1 MKTILIMSLLCMTGY
16 AADSVTI
23 TKKTLGM
30 NPSVTNAVLTRIDG
44 ADFENIRHHVER
56 VVTAL
61 GTNTTW
67 WSLGPDAT
75 YLSATI
81 SLNEKTYTINSWHPI
96 HKDNPKIA
104 VSEKRG
110 LVSASGPQEKTRIE
124 NLNSE
129 NYKTRVSIFDLL
141 DRDKP

>member
-1 MKTILIMSLLCMTGY
+1 MSLLCMTGY

-30 NPSVTNAVLTRIDG
+30 NSSVTNAVLTRIDG
-44 ADFENIRHHVER
+44 ADFENIRPHVER

-67 WSLGPDAT
+67 WSLGPGAT

-81 SLNEKTYTINSWHPI
+81 SLNEKTYTINTWHPI
-96 HKDNPKIA
+96 HKDTPKVA
-104 VSEKRG
+104 VSETRG
-110 LVSASGPQEKTRIE
+110 LVSVSGLQEKMKIE
-124 NLNSE
+124 CQNSE